1 MKDFNFTL
9 QIKGEENRI
18 IGNIVQNDTAN
29 RFNIRLKDGVQ
40 VVELEDTDVI
50 TVTFKRNND
59 SVVID
64 SIGSD
69 SVVVTDGVM
78 GEIAVIPD
86 EGAVINVGIVNV
98 TVEVYDKAGKRKT
111 SARFCYTVTPDF
123 ADSSTPEEDPR
134 FPALQNLIA
143 YLAKKNN
150 EWEQAEAERAAGE
163 QLRIENEEDRVA
175 AEKARAEAESK
186 RATEWMVLKQLAEK
200 AISELV
206 SPDITVKKNT
216 RTEYVLHIKDKD
228 GEFDT
233 PNLKGQ
239 DGKGAGDM
247 MMNTYDPD
255 GDGVVSR
262 SEISDN
268 GVFTYTHNSN
278 GLTGSGANGKFK
290 CTVSGTVSTIKV
302 NGASCSVKCGGENSM
317 ELVAG
322 SWYSF
327 ILDGTTVNFRGG
339 GGGLTDSKLAQA
351 TATADKVLAPYT
363 FYSGDKTIKTGT
375 MPTHMQNQAGSVYD
389 SGQQGALFFRNIPEG
404 YYAGGGAQYPYRPEI
419 YAAYA
424 DVAAAIGLT
433 ADKIV
438 EGQQVLGIT
447 GNASSSELNFTV
459 VGGTTRPANPANN
472 TIWINTSTAISRWS
486 FKSTAVPTYTM
497 ENGYV
502 HIVSAM
508 TNDTGHTLN
517 ALKTNGIHI
526 LISGVYQ
533 RENDVWNKKEAYIY
547 QDGEWK
553 SFLKIPLYIYNE
565 GASDTGISAISL
577 VNGYKNEDS
586 VYNGTTCREL
596 ATHINVG
603 CTQAIRTTE
612 KLNVTGYT
620 KIKALVAGFEGY
632 GDADKGVPNVTIFVT
647 DSPNQTLNNEDPA
660 YNAMAGSYRR
670 NQTFD
675 PWTQLEYNIEDISG
689 EYYVGIGNGNFT
701 TGASQLYVK
710 AIWLE

>member
-1 MKDFNFTL
+1 MKEFNFTL

-40 VVELEDTDVI
+40 VVELADTDVI

-86 EGAVINVGIVNV
+86 PGAVINVGIVNV

-163 QLRIENEEDRVA
+163 QLRIENEEGRVN

-186 RATEWMVLKQLAEK
+186 RASEWLMLKQRAEK

-233 PNLKGQ
+233 PNLRGQ

-278 GLTGSGANGKFK
+278 GLTGSGVNGKFK

-327 ILDGTTVNFRGG
+327 ILDGTTVNFKGG

-363 FYSGDKTIKTGT
+363 FYSGDKNLKTGAI
-375 MPTHMQNQAGSVYD
+375 PTYTQGEAGEVYNSGEQAK
-389 SGQQGALFFRNIPEG
+389 LFFRNIPEG
-404 YYAGGGAQYPYRPEI
+404 YYKNGGETYPYRPEI
-419 YAAYA
+419 YAGYS
-424 DVAAAIGLT
+424 DVAGAIGLS
-433 ADKIV
+433 ADKVMKGNTI
-438 EGQQVLGIT
+438 LGVAGT
-447 GNASSSELNFTV
+447 GSELNYV
-459 VGGTTRPANPANN
+459 VVASASQPSNPAPN
-472 TIWINTSTAISRWS
+472 TIWV
-486 FKSTAVPTYTM
+486 KSSVPMTQYTM
-497 ENGYV
+497 RGTAPAFSTSNGYV
-502 HIVSAM
+502 YIQFEGTGS
-508 TNDTGHTLN
+508 TNATLN
-517 ALKTNGIHI
+517 LIKSNSIYVKITKVYQWQDGAWKSMEASIYQNGQWVSVSQVIVQI
-526 LISGVYQ
+526 YPGTSVTTMFTSNTGVISGFKIS
-533 RENDVWNKKEAYIY
+533 RTAY
-547 QDGEWK
+547 
-553 SFLKIPLYIYNE
+553 
-565 GASDTGISAISL
+565 T
-577 VNGYKNEDS
+577 
-586 VYNGTTCREL
+586 
-596 ATHINVG
+596 
-603 CTQAIRTTE
+603 
-612 KLNVTGYT
+612 
-620 KIKALVAGFEGY
+620 EGY
-632 GDADKGVPNVTIFVT
+632 GMCYIPIDLTNYSSLTIKGKLLDGTGVVLTQTLPQANANPGALSVASQNDSTGYNFKGVWYKNQWDDTVASTTINETIPVKNYTGKYYLVLALYGSNVTRDATHCEITSVT
-647 DSPNQTLNNEDPA
+647 
-660 YNAMAGSYRR
+660 
-670 NQTFD
+670 
-675 PWTQLEYNIEDISG
+675 G
-689 EYYVGIGNGNFT
+689 E
-701 TGASQLYVK
+701 
-710 AIWLE
+710 

>member
-1 MKDFNFTL
+1 MKEFNFTL

-40 VVELEDTDVI
+40 VVELEETDVI

-123 ADSSTPEEDPR
+123 ADSSTPEEDDR

-143 YLAKKNN
+143 YMAVKND
-150 EWEQAEAERAAGE
+150 EWEQAEAERAEGE

-175 AEKARAEAESK
+175 AEQARAEAESK
-186 RATEWMVLKQLAEK
+186 RAAEWLVLKQRAEK

-206 SPDITVKKNT
+206 SPEITVKKNT

-239 DGKGAGDM
+239 DGEGAGDM
-247 MMNTYDPD
+247 MMATYDPD

-268 GVFTYTHNSN
+268 GVFTYTHGAN
-278 GLTGSGANGKFK
+278 GLTGNGANGKFK

-375 MPTHMQNQAGSVYD
+375 MPTYTQNQAGSVYD

-424 DVAAAIGLT
+424 DVAGAIGLS
-433 ADKIV
+433 ADKVMKGNTI
-438 EGQQVLGIT
+438 LGVAGT
-447 GNASSSELNFTV
+447 GSELNYV
-459 VGGTTRPANPANN
+459 VVASASQPSNPVAN
-472 TIWINTSTAISRWS
+472 TIWV
-486 FKSTAVPTYTM
+486 KSSVPMTQYTM
-497 ENGYV
+497 RGIAPSFSTSNGYV
-502 HIVSAM
+502 YIQYEGTGS
-508 TNDTGHTLN
+508 TNATLN
-517 ALKTNGIHI
+517 LIKTNSIYVKI
-526 LISGVYQ
+526 TKVYQ
-533 RENDVWNKKEAYIY
+533 WQVMPGKVWKHIFTRIA
-547 QDGEWK
+547 
-553 SFLKIPLYIYNE
+553 
-565 GASDTGISAISL
+565 
-577 VNGYKNEDS
+577 NGWN
-586 VYNGTTCREL
+586 CAR
-596 ATHINVG
+596 
-603 CTQAIRTTE
+603 
-612 KLNVTGYT
+612 LN
-620 KIKALVAGFEGY
+620 I
-632 GDADKGVPNVTIFVT
+632 
-647 DSPNQTLNNEDPA
+647 
-660 YNAMAGSYRR
+660 
-670 NQTFD
+670 
-675 PWTQLEYNIEDISG
+675 
-689 EYYVGIGNGNFT
+689 
-701 TGASQLYVK
+701 
-710 AIWLE
+710 